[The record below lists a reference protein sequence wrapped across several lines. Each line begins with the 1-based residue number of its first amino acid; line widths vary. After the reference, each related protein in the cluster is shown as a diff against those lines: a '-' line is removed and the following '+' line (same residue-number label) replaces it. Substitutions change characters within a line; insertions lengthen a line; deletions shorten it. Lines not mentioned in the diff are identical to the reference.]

1 MLIRKASSS
10 TVANFPLA
18 ASAKRLDAEAW
29 SCHPMWIYLRLR
41 LQEVCIIM
49 GPFVLTDMLVDF
61 ESLMKHVC
69 VCVTYIYTQYE
80 MFTKMKSG
88 LLLLA

>member
-1 MLIRKASSS
+1 
-10 TVANFPLA
+10 
-18 ASAKRLDAEAW
+18 
-29 SCHPMWIYLRLR
+29 MWIYLRLR

-49 GPFVLTDMLVDF
+49 GPLVLSDMLVDF
-61 ESLMKHVC
+61 ESLVKH
-69 VCVTYIYTQYE
+69 VCVTYIYTQHE